1 MTLAALASFAGKHPD
16 VTIVLALVDEL
27 CRSAPMPNALPSREN
42 EWLWWNVPT
51 VLGHRVS
58 VAFGRGRENGIEMS
72 RVKITLGS
80 SVPVPDAYRAEGS
93 LIDVKAFMDGDRAQL
108 IGVVSYAASVHHD
121 ESSCRGGVEDEPT
134 LPVGHRFR
142 IDSAGRHQ
150 ADRLHGRR
158 ASRGRSLRP
167 HLQLWFARPRVRLRA
182 AEGAGSHRGGGS
194 LRRARA
200 PHPSGRLSRSSL
212 SVLS

>member
-142 IDSAGRHQ
+142 IDSAGATRLIDYT
-150 ADRLHGRR
+150 ADVHHEAGRYV
-158 ASRGRSLRP
+158 LTYN
-167 HLQLWFARPRVRLRA
+167 F
-182 AEGAGSHRGGGS
+182 GS
-194 LRRARA
+194 LALEYDYAPPKAPARTEAADLFAALERRIPADA
-200 PHPSGRLSRSSL
+200 
-212 SVLS
+212 